1 MVVVCVQA
9 IKARGSPTRPH
20 RINPANYARF
30 QSTGRLCWPQS
41 RSGFFVEEILIF
53 LSEIEPQWP
62 GSCFRW
68 SGNQIE
74 WGLLTVIK
82 TVLYTWW
89 LSRQLTT
96 VSERLGHNT
105 VSLLPSRVFFVVV
118 VVININLKAWPWWND
133 FFFRLRFVWIKL
145 ASQILTILVILMTSL
160 SVIIWFLNICRE
172 PLIPFLLHEIFKRNL
187 GRLKCLACC
196 NLFGGTR

>member
-9 IKARGSPTRPH
+9 MKARGSPTRPH

-133 FFFRLRFVWIKL
+133 FFFPAPVCVN
-145 ASQILTILVILMTSL
+145 QISFPDSNHFGNINDQPFCDNLVSKYLPRTL
-160 SVIIWFLNICRE
+160 DSVSVT
-172 PLIPFLLHEIFKRNL
+172 RNL
-187 GRLKCLACC
+187 Q
-196 NLFGGTR
+196 T

>member
-1 MVVVCVQA
+1 MRDRERAERNVLFYGAANCEVYVSQVVCEWDTIMWHWWKMVVVCVQA

-105 VSLLPSRVFFVVV
+105 VSLLPSRVF
-118 VVININLKAWPWWND
+118 L
-133 FFFRLRFVWIKL
+133 
-145 ASQILTILVILMTSL
+145 
-160 SVIIWFLNICRE
+160 
-172 PLIPFLLHEIFKRNL
+172 
-187 GRLKCLACC
+187 CC
-196 NLFGGTR
+196 CD